1 MKVLEKILE
10 EIKEMRNI
18 MESTVAM
25 DCFGKDCEHDD
36 CTVCVCER
44 AMEIIRSHMYEVEN
58 DEKLI
63 KKYVT
68 NRQVIRDFYNK
79 PLYIKGC
86 PKCGCELKSCETDY
100 CRACGQALIWENPEG
115 GL

>member
-1 MKVLEKILE
+1 MKNVLEKILE
-10 EIKEMRNI
+10 EIEKKADYYECDEQGR
-18 MESTVAM
+18 
-25 DCFGKDCEHDD
+25 EHVRMVDVID
-36 CTVCVCER
+36 IE
-44 AMEIIRSHMYEVEN
+44 EIIRSHMNEVEN
-58 DEKLI
+58 DERLI

-68 NRQVIRDFYNK
+68 NRQVVRDFNKK
-79 PLYIKGC
+79 PLYMKGCC

>member
-1 MKVLEKILE
+1 MNVLEKILE
-10 EIKEMRNI
+10 EIEKKADYYECDEQGR
-18 MESTVAM
+18 
-25 DCFGKDCEHDD
+25 EHVRMVDVID
-36 CTVCVCER
+36 IE
-44 AMEIIRSHMYEVEN
+44 EIIRSHMNEVEN
-58 DEKLI
+58 DERLI

-68 NRQVIRDFYNK
+68 NRQVVRDFNNK
-79 PLYIKGC
+79 PLYVKGCC

>member
-1 MKVLEKILE
+1 M
-10 EIKEMRNI
+10 N
-18 MESTVAM
+18 
-25 DCFGKDCEHDD
+25 
-36 CTVCVCER
+36 
-44 AMEIIRSHMYEVEN
+44 EVEN
-58 DEKLI
+58 DERLI

-68 NRQVIRDFYNK
+68 NRQVVRDLYK
-79 PLYIKGC
+79 KYLYIKGCC